1 MPDIHRGKTVKSL
14 RRTERGHYP
23 PRVDAA
29 RQWQLDKDAVDSVV
43 AIEPGDQLEDF
54 RHSAIAGQA
63 VFERSDPHFGT
74 GACLV
79 ANIDLARR
87 IVADQDRGKTGGDPE
102 AVAEDRGCLRRA
114 LPATRGDPR
123 SPQYCRPGPP
133 RRTPRHVRDT
143 FAALAE

>member
-1 MPDIHRGKTVKSL
+1 MPDIHRVKTVNVF
-14 RRTERGHYP
+14 RRIERGHYP

-87 IVADQDRGKTGGDPE
+87 IVADQDRGKTGGDPM
-102 AVAEDRGCLRRA
+102 AIAEDRGCFGDA
-114 LPATRGDPR
+114 LPQTGGDR
-123 SPQYCRPGPP
+123 LAVDDCRPGH
-133 RRTPRHVRDT
+133 RWQSAR
-143 FAALAE
+143 